1 MHRTND
7 ELAFQIR
14 LWERDINWLSPQ
26 GKEIVAWKLSQL
38 RQRLAWQQRTAR
50 TF

>member
-1 MHRTND
+1 MHRTNE

-14 LWERDINWLSPQ
+14 LWERDIKWLSPE
-26 GKEIVAWKLSQL
+26 GKEIVAWRL
-38 RQRLAWQQRTAR
+38 RMLRERLAWQQQTGR